1 VGTAIAAVAPDVQCS
16 VQPVLRPLAAT
27 ILLAACAAGEP
38 RESGAPE
45 TTTPPGSPRPGFAS
59 PSAWNPNAQDR
70 LPGRRT
76 LSPDA
81 AWEAVV
87 AEGGGLSVRRAGRFG
102 AEVVLDTLVDPRV
115 AMLGT
120 TLVYARQGDL
130 VETDLW
136 RVTLPDGAPARITAW
151 TGSEDRPVLSPDGR
165 RLAFV
170 SGRTGLA
177 SWWVVTLSEADEQP
191 IVEGAGRQITN
202 VGVTRGRPGVAP
214 TGFVPP
220 PDGTTYAWTDAGL
233 TWVADGV
240 VYTAVV
246 P

>member
-1 VGTAIAAVAPDVQCS
+1 M
-16 VQPVLRPLAAT
+16 LRLLAAT

-38 RESGAPE
+38 REAGTAE
-45 TTTPPGSPRPGFAS
+45 TPTAPGSPS
-59 PSAWNPNAQDR
+59 PSTPSTWNPAAQDR

-81 AWEAVV
+81 VWEAVV
-87 AEGGGLSVRRAGRFG
+87 AEGGGLSVRPAGRFG
-102 AEVVLDTLVDPRV
+102 AKVVLDALVDPRV
-115 AMLGT
+115 AMMGD

-136 RVTLPDGAPARITAW
+136 RVTLPDGAPTRITTWA
-151 TGSEDRPVLSPDGR
+151 GSEDRPVLSPDGR

-177 SWWVVTLSEADEQP
+177 SWWVVTLSEAHGLP
-191 IVEGAGRQITN
+191 IPEDASRQITN

-220 PDGTTYAWTDAGL
+220 PDGTTYAWTEAGL

-240 VYTAVV
+240 AYTAVV